1 MVAFNPPKTYGEKLK
16 NFIDK
21 KTIPSGLTI
30 DDGIR
35 YWQERLLL
43 VFVFAGAILGFFV
56 YIPSFMLSI
65 KEDLWSV
72 AVVDT
77 IIYGWIVFLF
87 FYRSI
92 PFEVR
97 AVTISL
103 ISYILGMSL
112 LLTLGP
118 LGGGPVWLF
127 AFPIVVAILLGFR
140 ISLLALAVNVI
151 TLIVIGLFLQFG
163 LMEWTYSTVNPVEK
177 WIVSVLN
184 FLLINSITTISI
196 ALISEGIQ
204 DLLKRQRSTL
214 TTLQESENKFRKLFK
229 FAPDGFF
236 LSDLEGNFIDGNK
249 AAQKITGYESAELI
263 GNSFFELDLLSPEDF
278 PKAAELLNEN
288 ISGRATGPDEFILKR
303 KDGTTVFVEI
313 MTLPVTIKNQKI
325 VLGITRDTTSRKQA
339 EKALQ
344 ESEEKYQN
352 LLEKLDD
359 VIWITDRDLHVTYV
373 SDSVETKLGIT
384 PENFVAQNLD
394 VHLTPASFTCLTELF
409 IEELKRE
416 SDENV
421 DPNRIIRVDL
431 EYYHKNGAS
440 LWFENIATWL
450 RDDNGLITG
459 IQGVSRDIT
468 DRKEAED
475 GKLKLE
481 TQLQQ
486 AQKMQTI
493 GTLAGGIA
501 HDFNNILFPILGY
514 LEMMLEDVPE
524 NNPLHKKLTE
534 VHNGAIRARDLVQQ
548 ILTFSRQAE
557 NMKKPLKVQ
566 LIIKEVLR
574 LIRSSLPVTI
584 SIRQNISNECE
595 LVMADATQI
604 HQITMNLITNAYH
617 AMEETGGK
625 LTVTLKEVEFAMED
639 LIDPEM
645 VPGSHVCLVVTDTG
659 PGMHQSVLDRIF
671 EPYFTTKEEGKGTG
685 LGLAVVHGIVKNHG
699 GHISVFSKPGMGT
712 EFRVYLPAIKSQK
725 TVQQVDIDLPIQKGT
740 ERVLL
745 VDDEDVIVQMLRQ
758 ILERLGYHVTART
771 SSSDALEAFR
781 AQPDKFDLVIT
792 DMTMPNMT
800 GDRLAGE
807 LNKIR
812 SGIPVIL
819 CTGFSERMPEEKA
832 AFWGIKGF
840 LMKPVVMKDLSRKIR
855 EVLDKKSA

>member
-1 MVAFNPPKTYGEKLK
+1 MVSLNPPKTYLEKLK
-16 NFIDK
+16 NFIDR
-21 KTIPSGLTI
+21 KTIPSDLTI

-56 YIPSFMLSI
+56 YIPSVTLSI
-65 KEDLWSV
+65 KEDLWNV
-72 AVVDT
+72 AVLDT
-77 IIYGWIVFLF
+77 LIYGWIVFLF

-103 ISYILGMSL
+103 ISYILGMTL

-118 LGGGPVWLF
+118 FGGGPVWLF
-127 AFPIVVAILLGFR
+127 AFPIVVTILLGLR
-140 ISLLALAVNVI
+140 ISVLALAVNVMS
-151 TLIVIGLFLQFG
+151 LIVIGLLLQFG
-163 LMEWTYSTVNPVEK
+163 VMEWAYSTVNPVEK

-184 FLLINSITTISI
+184 FLLINSVVTLSI

-204 DLLKRQRSTL
+204 GLLKRQKSML
-214 TTLQESENKFRKLFK
+214 ATLQESENKFRKLFE
-229 FAPDGFF
+229 FAPDGFY

-249 AAQKITGYESAELI
+249 AAQKTIGYESAELN
-263 GNSFFELDLLSPEDF
+263 GSSLLELDLLSPEDL
-278 PKAAELLNEN
+278 PKAAELLNES
-288 ISGRATGPDEFILKR
+288 ILGRATGPDEFRLKR

-313 MTLPVTIKNQKI
+313 MTLPVTIENQKI
-325 VLGITRDTTSRKQA
+325 VLGITRDTTYRKQT
-339 EKALQ
+339 EEALQ
-344 ESEEKYQN
+344 ESEDKYRN
-352 LLEKLDD
+352 LIEKLDD
-359 VIWITDRDLHVTYV
+359 IIWIADRDLRVTYV
-373 SDSVETKLGIT
+373 ADSIETKLGIT
-384 PENFVAQNLD
+384 PEDFTAQTLD
-394 VHLTPASFTCLTELF
+394 VHLTPASFTCLTEFF

-416 SDENV
+416 KDENV

-431 EYYHKNGAS
+431 EYYHKNGAT

-450 RDDNGLITG
+450 RDDNGRITG

-468 DRKEAED
+468 ERREAEED
-475 GKLKLE
+475 KRKLE

-501 HDFNNILFPILGY
+501 HDFNNILFPVFGY

-534 VHNGAIRARDLVQQ
+534 VYNGAIRARDLVQQ

-557 NMKKPLKVQ
+557 NIKKPLKVQ

-584 SIRQNISNECE
+584 DIRQNISNGCA

-617 AMEETGGK
+617 AMEEEGGE
-625 LTVTLKEVEFAMED
+625 LAVTLKEAEFTMED
-639 LIDPEM
+639 LINPSM
-645 VPGSHVCLVVTDTG
+645 VPGLHVCLMVTDTG

-671 EPYFTTKEEGKGTG
+671 EPYFTTKEEGRGTG
-685 LGLAVVHGIVKNHG
+685 LGLAVVHGIVKSHG
-699 GHISVFSKPGMGT
+699 GHIGVVSKPGMGT
-712 EFRVYLPAIKSQK
+712 EFRVYLPAIKFQE
-725 TVQQVDIDLPIQKGT
+725 TAQQVGIDLPIQKGT
-740 ERVLL
+740 ERILL
-745 VDDEDVIVQMLRQ
+745 VDDEDVIVQMIRQ
-758 ILERLGYHVTART
+758 ILERLGYHVTARI
-771 SSSDALEAFR
+771 SSTDALEAFR
-781 AQPDKFDLVIT
+781 THPDKFDLVIT

-800 GDRLAGE
+800 GDKLAGE
-807 LNKIR
+807 LIKIR
-812 SGIPVIL
+812 SDIPVIL

-832 AFWGIKGF
+832 AFLGIKGF
-840 LMKPVVMKDLSRKIR
+840 LLKPVVMKNLADTIR
-855 EVLDKKSA
+855 EVLDKKK